1 MLETPL
7 NLDQSD
13 PLAHAR
19 QHFHYPKD
27 KDGKDK
33 QYFTGHSLGLMP
45 RQTAACIQQTLD
57 EWSTL
62 GSKGHVYGDPP
73 WIGYDEVL
81 KSPLAKMVGA
91 RNHEVSVMNALTVNL
106 HLMLLSFYR
115 PEKNKNKIL
124 ILGNTFPSDRY
135 AVASHLQSRGLD
147 PQTCMLD
154 LGPSSTEGLV
164 SKADIDAIFETHGS
178 NIALVLIEGVN
189 YLTGQVMPMKYIAEK
204 AHAHGAIMGLD
215 LAHAV
220 GNIQLHL
227 HDWNIDFAAW
237 CNYKYVNGGP
247 GTVGAIYVHEKHLG
261 KDTLRYAGWWGND
274 PKDRFLMKPTFEP
287 VQSADAWQMSNG
299 PVLLFSALR
308 ASLDLFDEIGME
320 VIVKKSQTM
329 TSFLYA
335 ELSKRLGG
343 RLDIITPEDPE
354 QRGAQLSIVCHG
366 MDRRLFDELYKEHVI
381 CDFREPNV
389 IRVGLVSL
397 YTRYQDA
404 SGFVDRLE
412 SCLDRLKS

>member
-1 MLETPL
+1 MAESAS
-7 NLDQSD
+7 NLDQND
-13 PLAHAR
+13 PLAYIR
-19 QHFHYPKD
+19 QHFHYPKNES
-27 KDGKDK
+27 GKDK
-33 QYFTGHSLGLMP
+33 HYFTGHSLGLMP
-45 RQTAACIQQTLD
+45 RKTSDCIQQTLD
-57 EWSTL
+57 EWSSL
-62 GSKGHVYGDPP
+62 GSKGHVHGNPP
-73 WIGYDEVL
+73 WIRYDAVL

-91 RNHEVSVMNALTVNL
+91 KNHEVSVMNALTVNL

-135 AVASHLQSRGLD
+135 AVSSHLQSRGLD
-147 PQTCMLD
+147 PQACMLD

-164 SKADIDAIFETHGS
+164 SQADIDEVFERHGP

-189 YLTGQVMPMKYIAEK
+189 YLTGQVMPMKTLTEK
-204 AHAHGAIMGLD
+204 AHAYGAIMGLD

-220 GNIQLHL
+220 GNIELAL
-227 HDWNIDFAAW
+227 HDWGIDFAAW

-247 GTVGAIYVHEKHLG
+247 GTVGAIYVHEKHH
-261 KDTLRYAGWWGND
+261 DEDVLRYAGWWGND
-274 PKDRFLMKPTFEP
+274 PKDRFLMKRTFEP
-287 VQSADAWQMSNG
+287 VHSADAWQMSNG

-308 ASLDLFDEIGME
+308 ASLDLFDDVGME
-320 VIVKKSQTM
+320 AIAKKSQTM

-335 ELSKRLGG
+335 ELNKRLRG
-343 RLDIITPEDPE
+343 RLDIITPEDSQ

-366 MDRRLFDELYKEHVI
+366 MDRRLFDELYKEDVI

-404 SGFVDRLE
+404 LIFVDALE
-412 SCLDRLKS
+412 QCLDRLKT